1 MIERSTLVALAAI
14 FLMASV
20 GFAEPKSAATDDKDK
35 QIEQLLERLAKLEAK
50 VAELEKKLAAND
62 GTTVTVAKPTGQ
74 ADPKTTQALQAK
86 ARQRAALDRKTY
98 SAEQLQ
104 EAEGLYQP
112 SNDRSRRGSPE
123 VRASLEKLIA
133 KYPKSNRTG
142 CATLYLAQWASGEE
156 REKLFK
162 DAIEKY
168 GDCFYLNGVQVG
180 PYARFQLANYY
191 DQTNQAAK
199 AKEQRDAIKKDTP
212 DAVDHGGML
221 LVSQIEK

>member
-1 MIERSTLVALAAI
+1 MTARSIVAAFFALSFFVTAAR
-14 FLMASV
+14 AQETKV
-20 GFAEPKSAATDDKDK
+20 TVTDKDK
-35 QIEQLLERLAKLEAK
+35 QIEQLLDRVAQLEKK
-50 VAELEKKLAAND
+50 VADLEKKLGGGNAVAA
-62 GTTVTVAKPTGQ
+62 APQPTGQ
-74 ADPKTTQALQAK
+74 APAKVFQSLQEK
-86 ARQRAALDRKTY
+86 ARARSMADRKTY

-104 EAEGLYQP
+104 EAESLYQP

-133 KYPKSNRTG
+133 KFPKSNRTG

-168 GDCFYLNGVQVG
+168 GDCYYLNGVQVG

-191 DQTNQAAK
+191 DQTNQPDRAH
-199 AKEQRDAIKKDTP
+199 EQREAIKKDTP

-221 LVSQIEK
+221 LVKQFDQ